1 MAMSTVEIAAT
12 QYLANQVATV
22 LVHGRITMVLMLVVS
37 EVLRLRIAFVPAIA
51 CHCSPG
57 ELERQETEQGDS

>member
-12 QYLANQVATV
+12 QGLASQVATV

-37 EVLRLRIAFVPAIA
+37 KVLRLRITFVPAIA
-51 CHCSPG
+51 RHGAPG
-57 ELERQETEQGDS
+57 GLERQ